1 MKKLNEIINDPK
13 TTPLKKYVAQDIIDE
28 ADSYLEKG
36 QKLNK
41 KAIQSFLEDLN
52 TSGCQGGMISGLIYY
67 SDTHAFFDKYS
78 DDIFELIDELE
89 ASFGTPIEVKDKDR
103 KNFYAWLAYE
113 ETARQIGQ
121 DLGIEL

>member
-1 MKKLNEIINDPK
+1 MKKLNAIINDPE
-13 TTPLKKYVAQDIIDE
+13 TTPLKKYVAESIMDQ
-28 ADSYLEKG
+28 ADGYLEKG

-41 KAIQSFLEDLN
+41 KAIQAFLEDLN
-52 TSGCQGGMISGLIYY
+52 GSGCQGGMISGLIYY
-67 SDTHAFFDKYS
+67 NQTHAFFDKYS

-89 ASFGTPIEVKDKDR
+89 ESFGQPIEVKDKDR